1 MGAIMPRLAIAPMG
15 RSYNCLLSV
24 TMHDPSNPNE

>member
-1 MGAIMPRLAIAPMG
+1 MGAIAGMGVIAPMG

-24 TMHDPSNPNE
+24 TMHDPSDLN